1 MECMCTRT
9 RSRCILSSE
18 RVFGNGF
25 RIRVNSKGK
34 IPSTS
39 IWVRSVSSSYREAT
53 SRKIPSTENQEGRT
67 HDTVSCRTV
76 NPTHFSLSY
85 SGPQGKIDVC
95 LCVCVCVCFYTLGQS
110 WSLLSPL
117 SYVRHTSSSLS
128 LFASSISV

>member
-1 MECMCTRT
+1 MT

-25 RIRVNSKGK
+25 IRVNSKEK

-53 SRKIPSTENQEGRT
+53 SRKIPSTEN
-67 HDTVSCRTV
+67 
-76 NPTHFSLSY
+76 
-85 SGPQGKIDVC
+85 GPIHCTPKSSSNDVC

-117 SYVRHTSSSLS
+117 SYVRHTSSYLS
-128 LFASSISV
+128 LPPLSLYKVKKNPKTTQVLYDLFGITVHQIK